1 MSITA
6 TAPGDARSLVL
17 PTRPVELPAGP
28 RAQSSQPT
36 AWGRVSFWP
45 LEFLRLVAV
54 VYMFPVAILAIG
66 IPVGL
71 ALTGVLLGAAW
82 VWRTLW

>member
-6 TAPGDARSLVL
+6 TAPGDARALVL
-17 PTRPVELPAGP
+17 PRRPVELPADL
-28 RAQSSQPT
+28 RAESSQPSV
-36 AWGRVSFWP
+36 WRRVSFWP

-54 VYMFPVAILAIG
+54 VYALPLAILAIG

-71 ALTGVLLGAAW
+71 ALTGLFLGATW
-82 VWRTLW
+82 VWRMLW

>member
-6 TAPGDARSLVL
+6 TAPADARSLVL
-17 PTRPVELPAGP
+17 PRRPVDLPADP
-28 RAQSSQPT
+28 RAESSQPS
-36 AWGRVSFWP
+36 AWRRVSFWP

-54 VYMFPVAILAIG
+54 VYMFPLAILAIG

-71 ALTGVLLGAAW
+71 VLLGAAW